1 MNANKKESNRKQ
13 IGKLQQKK
21 KIQHTAL
28 QNEYHR
34 IVAHMLKQNVY
45 LDKFSLLPTEMD
57 DIRTHNQ
64 SNDPIYLKKE
74 HPIYKKC
81 MTIVSSFT
89 EKDFDISNVNSI
101 EHTIRQHND
110 TLKTLTHQ
118 KKDLITA
125 TNNYKQ
131 KYTNEPSQLIT
142 YIKKEESNMNNSLY
156 RIKELEERNN
166 NQCIDNVY
174 QLYKTITDQ
183 QNKIREDKKNIEK
196 QRQNLITYSNN
207 NIKERKNTLSK
218 LSQQKNTIKQQ
229 HANNKDNS
237 NYKTQIS
244 QKIQEMGVD
253 INRYKEII
261 MGMNRGG
268 DYDTHLFKSKEEA
281 YTYFQYH
288 MDLSKKKMD
297 YFIREEKKQK
307 TIITNTLI
315 LHDKQLKKPKVM
327 SKSNYQL
334 EKEQLNTFISML
346 GNDTKKLDTLMAKQK
361 QFLQDNIDYN
371 DKLEMEFQSAKS
383 RLIKVCTRMNDTYK
397 NGRIQLQGEIDR
409 YNSELS
415 IIDDK
420 KTNLYNEIIRLEKK
434 KCDSNKDILVIRQ
447 HLKNSDAINGSLI
460 AITRDISNYQ
470 KML

>member
-1 MNANKKESNRKQ
+1 MNINKKESIRKQ

-21 KIQHTAL
+21 NMQYTAL
-28 QNEYHR
+28 QNEYQH
-34 IVAHMLKQNVY
+34 IVVYMLKQNVY

-81 MTIVSSFT
+81 IAITSSFT
-89 EKDFDISNVNSI
+89 EKDFDVSNVNDI
-101 EHTIRQHND
+101 ENIIRQHNV
-110 TLKTLTHQ
+110 TIKTLTHQ
-118 KKDLITA
+118 KKDVITA

-131 KYTNEPSQLIT
+131 KYTNEPSQLIE
-142 YIKKEESNMNNSLY
+142 YIKKEESNMNDSIY

-166 NQCIDNVY
+166 NQCIDAMY
-174 QLYKTITDQ
+174 KLYETITDQ
-183 QNKIREDKKNIEK
+183 QNKIIEDNKNIEQ

-207 NIKERKNTLSK
+207 NIKERKNALSK
-218 LSQQKNTIKQQ
+218 ISQQKKTIKQQ
-229 HANNKDNS
+229 HKDNNDNS

-244 QKIQEMGVD
+244 QKIQEMCVD
-253 INRYKEII
+253 INGYREII

-268 DYDTHLFKSKEEA
+268 NYDTHLFNSKEEA

-288 MDLSKKKMD
+288 MDLSIKKMD
-297 YFIREEKKQK
+297 YFIKEDKKQK

-315 LHDKQLKKPKVM
+315 LHDIQLNKPKVM
-327 SKSNYQL
+327 SKRDYIL

-346 GNDTKKLDTLMAKQK
+346 CNDTKKLETLMAKQK
-361 QFLQDNIDYN
+361 QLIQDNIDYN
-371 DKLEMEFQSAKS
+371 DELDREFQSAKS

-397 NGRIQLQGEIDR
+397 NGRIQLQAEIDS

-415 IIDDK
+415 SIDGK
-420 KTNLYNEIIRLEKK
+420 KTNLYSEIIRLEKK
-434 KCDSNKDILVIRQ
+434 KCDSNKGIIVIQQ

-460 AITRDISNYQ
+460 AITKDISNYQ